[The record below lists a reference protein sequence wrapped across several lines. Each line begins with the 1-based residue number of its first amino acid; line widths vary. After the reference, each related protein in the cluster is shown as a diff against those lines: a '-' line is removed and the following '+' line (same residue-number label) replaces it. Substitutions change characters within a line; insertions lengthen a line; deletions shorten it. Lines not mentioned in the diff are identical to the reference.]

1 MDTQQLIGE
10 IDGLIGDRSIP
21 NTVKAKRLIELATTF
36 WRMLFPELAEG
47 RFDEVSR
54 AEREAR
60 WAAFR
65 ERGEVDRTAHP
76 ELVHYVLNWP
86 ATGGGFGWLNPV

>member
-10 IDGLIGDRSIP
+10 IDRVIGDGSIP
-21 NTVKAKRLIELATTF
+21 NTVKAKRLIELARIF
-36 WRMLFPELAEG
+36 WRIIFPELAEG

-60 WAAFR
+60 WAALR

-76 ELVHYVLNWP
+76 ELVRYVLNWP
-86 ATGGGFGWLNPV
+86 ATGGCFGWLDRV